1 MTFGV
6 SRAGGTQ
13 LVECVSQSR
22 NIQCKA
28 DFKSHQCA
36 RSVHLLTEDR
46 HTEANFKHL
55 DVFWDR
61 AEGERIYRRGSGFGR
76 RSRAIS
82 RRLVWHL
89 PSFRTRY
96 KQCLSYSNEFP
107 GESGCGN
114 ISNVPYSSLS
124 VGSSKLLLR
133 TGSGRTGRRVRRG
146 LQRWRCICD

>member
-28 DFKSHQCA
+28 DFKSHKCA
-36 RSVHLLTEDR
+36 RSVHR
-46 HTEANFKHL
+46 NTEANFKHL

-61 AEGERIYRRGSGFGR
+61 AEEEGMYRRGSGSGR

-82 RRLVWHL
+82 RRLVSHP
-89 PSFRTRY
+89 PSFRTRHT
-96 KQCLSYSNEFP
+96 QCLSYSNEFP
-107 GESGCGN
+107 GESGCRN
-114 ISNVPYSSLS
+114 VSNVPYSQPS
-124 VGSSKLLLR
+124 VASPKAPVTHRIGPYWPKSSKRSSALALYLP
-133 TGSGRTGRRVRRG
+133 
-146 LQRWRCICD
+146 